1 MKESDV
7 CSSKCL
13 HCPIALFSRK
23 SCTFVSKQPIK
34 HTAKSDDDTDG
45 GDIDAGD
52 DTDCGAIDAGDDT
65 GDDNDDV
72 GESPIDLA

>member
-7 CSSKCL
+7 FSSKGL

-23 SCTFVSKQPIK
+23 SCTTVSKQPIK
-34 HTAKSDDDTDG
+34 HKASSEDDTDG
-45 GDIDAGD
+45 GDIDDDD
-52 DTDCGAIDAGDDT
+52 DTD
-65 GDDNDDV
+65 DDNDDV